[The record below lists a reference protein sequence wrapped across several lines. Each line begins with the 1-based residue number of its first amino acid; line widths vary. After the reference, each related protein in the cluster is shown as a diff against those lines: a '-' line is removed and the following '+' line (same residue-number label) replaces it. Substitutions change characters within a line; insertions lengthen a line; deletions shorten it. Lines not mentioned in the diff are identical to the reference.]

1 LRAIK
6 TFFDNFSYKQVFCVI
21 THCDLQKPD
30 PETIEGKIASM
41 QKWGGFE
48 IKKENV
54 ILFNN
59 T

>member
-1 LRAIK
+1 M
-6 TFFDNFSYKQVFCVI
+6 FCVI

-30 PETIEGKIASM
+30 PEIIEGKIASM

>member
-1 LRAIK
+1 MRFLNLNPFAEE
-6 TFFDNFSYKQVFCVI
+6 V
-21 THCDLQKPD
+21 HD

-41 QKWGGFE
+41 QKTGGFE